1 MIKHLSVIGKLIE
14 QVADKV
20 RPKMNREKAKI
31 VKLLE
36 NESRMDDE
44 NYEDIMFEKV
54 NEFQYLG
61 VMLCQE

>member
-20 RPKMNREKAKI
+20 GPKMNREKAKI